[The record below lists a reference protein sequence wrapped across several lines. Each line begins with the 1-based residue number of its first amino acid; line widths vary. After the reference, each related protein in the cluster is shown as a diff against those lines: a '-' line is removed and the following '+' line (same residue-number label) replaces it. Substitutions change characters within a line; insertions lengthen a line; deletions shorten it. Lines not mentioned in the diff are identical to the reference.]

1 MPINFIP
8 NDPRAGSSAPALRTQ
23 PARPNR
29 PATRSGFTFT
39 GAVPEGVF
47 APGTPQFLFWQVREA
62 ALSALDAWEASAGLH
77 KKWQGNRAKLSL
89 LQDAGQDLNAF
100 YNRSSLSFFH
110 QTVGTTTFFS
120 GASADVVAHETGH
133 ALLDSIRPDF
143 WDINFL
149 EVGAFH
155 ECFGDIIALLT
166 ALEDLET
173 RKKLLTAAPS
183 LRKRNFVESTAEDL
197 SEGIRKLQPTHNAAE
212 PRHAF
217 NTFKFQI
224 PSSLPTNGGP
234 GALINE
240 VHSFGMIFTG
250 CFWDLIANLFA
261 AAAVKNE
268 AALLAAARL
277 AGKILIAGVQTA
289 VITPR
294 FFQSVGRSMVLA
306 DQSLNAGANRA
317 SIKDAFL
324 RHNIL
329 LGSDSVLAPSM
340 ALSGPAPKGN
350 AKSGTALLG
359 AATRKDLRQRLG
371 DMPGARLSLA
381 AEDVFGTRLVT
392 ATQTRDVSLGDVDP
406 RLKGVVAIAHEPARV
421 GDSGGRAAVVGVL
434 PEVTDTEVEVQAF
447 VASLLGNQQ
456 IDLKK
461 PQGTA
466 LVADATG
473 KSEVTHSV
481 RSVGGK
487 KVLRRVRFQCQCH
500 RSAQALLAALCAE
513 GG

>member
-1 MPINFIP
+1 MTINFIP
-8 NDPRAGSSAPALRTQ
+8 NDPRAGSSAPALRAQ

-29 PATRSGFTFT
+29 PANRSGFTFT
-39 GAVPEGVF
+39 GAVSEGVF
-47 APGTPQFLFWQVREA
+47 APGTLQFLFWQAREA
-62 ALSALDAWEASAGLH
+62 ALSAMDAWEASAGLH
-77 KKWQGNRAKLSL
+77 KKWQGNRAKLPL
-89 LQDAGQDLNAF
+89 LQDAGEKLNAF
-100 YNRSSLSFFH
+100 YDRASLSFFH
-110 QTVGTTTFFS
+110 MAVGTNTFFS
-120 GASADVVAHETGH
+120 GASTDVIAHETGH
-133 ALLDSIRPDF
+133 ALLDSIRPDL
-143 WDINFL
+143 WGVNFL
-149 EVGAFH
+149 EAGAFH
-155 ECFGDIIALLT
+155 EAFGDMIALLT

-173 RKKLLTAAPS
+173 RKKLLTTAPS

-197 SEGIRKLQPTHNAAE
+197 SEGIRRLKPSHNAAE

-224 PSSLPTNGGP
+224 PSSLPTDGGP
-234 GALINE
+234 GVLINE

-261 AAAVKNE
+261 AAAIKDE

-277 AGKILIAGVQTA
+277 AGKILITGVQAA

-317 SIKDAFL
+317 LIKDAFL
-324 RHNIL
+324 RHEIL
-329 LGSDSVLAPSM
+329 LGSDSMLAPSM
-340 ALSGPAPKGN
+340 ALSGLAPKGK

-371 DMPGARLSLA
+371 DVPGARLSLV

-392 ATQTRDVSLGDVDP
+392 ATQTRDVGLGAVDQ

-421 GDSGGRAAVVGVL
+421 GDSGGRAAVVGML
-434 PEVTDTEVEVQAF
+434 PEVTDTEVEVQSF
-447 VASLLGNQQ
+447 VASLLENQQ

-461 PQGTA
+461 AQGNA
-466 LVADATG
+466 LVADATDQ
-473 KSEVTHSV
+473 SQVTHSV
-481 RSVGGK
+481 KSVGGK

-500 RSAQALLAALCAE
+500 RSAQALLAALCDE
-513 GG
+513 DG